1 MITGIAE
8 KNLTYFL
15 LRELISKD
23 GSNSFGK
30 NSDKLKLFGDSLRKL
45 NNQACPPHLVLSG
58 AFTERASDFTSS
70 SANVMGIY
78 SNFKAF
84 LTANVNSPVGLEI
97 LTVVVSELMP
107 AINAAMDKVPTDQAQ
122 NIARQQAL
130 KVLSVKGDAYLETLI
145 NSWDDFTLQ
154 TCLSQENDLA
164 GTLVAE
170 ADKIYATS
178 ATKLVGIERAD
189 LVSAA
194 LQEFERRAGQKRK
207 SRSGDDLQNAVV
219 TIFDHLGIPH
229 DPVPQLISGV
239 IEADLL
245 IKHGKHNTLVSCKR
259 TGRERVKQATTSM
272 AELQQLRIR
281 KMVWFFTHFDQ
292 SPARVEDM
300 GVRGNIFYLPD
311 SSPDYI
317 SLAKDKNCAQ
327 YVLPISNIRQ
337 TLPQIIRGTL

>member
-1 MITGIAE
+1 LITGILE
-8 KNLTYFL
+8 KNLAYFL

-30 NSDKLKLFGDSLRKL
+30 SSAKLKLLGQSLRRL
-45 NNQACPPHLVLSG
+45 HDQVSPPQQVLSG
-58 AFTERASDFTSS
+58 AFSERSADFTSS
-70 SANVMGIY
+70 SPNVMTIY
-78 SNFKAF
+78 ANFKAF
-84 LTANVNSPVGLEI
+84 LTANVRSNAGLEI
-97 LTVVVSELMP
+97 LIAVVSELMP
-107 AINAAMDKVPTDQAQ
+107 AINDAMDKVPTDQAQ

-130 KVLSVKGDAYLETLI
+130 KVLAVKGDAYLETLI

-164 GTLVAE
+164 GSLVTE
-170 ADKIYATS
+170 VDKIFVKNSTLLNS
-178 ATKLVGIERAD
+178 ISRVD

-219 TIFDHLGIPH
+219 TIFDHLKIKH

-245 IKHGKHNTLVSCKR
+245 IKHGNHNTLISCKR

-317 SLAKDKNCAQ
+317 NLTKDKNCAKF
-327 YVLPISNIRQ
+327 VLPISDIRT
-337 TLPQIIRGTL
+337 TLPKIIRGTL

>member
-1 MITGIAE
+1 MITGILE
-8 KNLTYFL
+8 KNLAYFL
-15 LRELISKD
+15 LRELISKE

-30 NSDKLKLFGDSLRKL
+30 NNAKLVAFGQSLRRHHNQKTPPQTVL
-45 NNQACPPHLVLSG
+45 NN
-58 AFTERASDFTSS
+58 AFSERSSDFSS
-70 SANVMGIY
+70 SSPNVRGIY
-78 SNFKAF
+78 ANFKAY
-84 LTANVNSPVGLEI
+84 LVANVTTNAGIEI
-97 LTVVVSELMP
+97 LIVIVSELMP
-107 AINAAMDKVPTDQAQ
+107 AINFVMGKVPTDQAQ

-130 KVLSVKGDAYLETLI
+130 KVLGTQGDAYLETLI
-145 NSWDDFTLQ
+145 NNWDDFTLQ

-164 GTLVAE
+164 GNLVAE
-170 ADKIYATS
+170 ADKIFAKNSTQLS
-178 ATKLVGIERAD
+178 SIDRVD
-189 LVSAA
+189 LISAA

-207 SRSGDDLQNAVV
+207 SRSGDDLQNAVI
-219 TIFDHLGIPH
+219 TIFDHLGIKH
-229 DPVPQLISGV
+229 DSVPQLISGV

-245 IKHGKHNTLVSCKR
+245 IKHGNHNTLISCKR

-311 SSPDYI
+311 SSPDYLNLI
-317 SLAKDKNCAQ
+317 KDKNCAK
-327 YVLPISNIRQ
+327 YVLPISDIRK